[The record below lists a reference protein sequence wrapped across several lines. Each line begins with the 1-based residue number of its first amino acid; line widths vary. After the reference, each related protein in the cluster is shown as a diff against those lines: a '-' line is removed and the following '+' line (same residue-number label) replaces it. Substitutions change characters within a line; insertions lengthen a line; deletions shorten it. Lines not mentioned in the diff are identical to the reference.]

1 MTIGVV
7 YDPRNLTWDHW
18 ASLMV
23 EAYAGQQLEI
33 PSTEAQWKEWA
44 TGFCGIGLFESDA
57 VPSPH
62 AFEKWQDWA
71 SAVVGAVTLLRG

>member
-1 MTIGVV
+1 MTVGVV

-23 EAYAGQQLEI
+23 EAYGSQQLAI
-33 PSTEAQWKEWA
+33 PTAESEWREWA

-57 VPSPH
+57 APSPH

-71 SAVVGAVTLLRG
+71 SAVVGAVSLLRG